1 MIKIATLAFV
11 ASFLASSQAC
21 LTEHIAR
28 AAQASTASSCVS
40 NPANSQFTIKNA
52 QVFNGSGFQSAQS
65 VIISNDKIV
74 TVGGAI
80 PPGINSI
87 DGTGNTSFLVSS
99 TVMFIQQVAV
109 IWQTLP
115 ATVLL
120 LQSTWLV

>member
-52 QVFNGSGFQSAQS
+52 QVSMEVDFKAHNRSSSATIKLLLLAVPFLQES
-65 VIISNDKIV
+65 
-74 TVGGAI
+74 TALMGQ
-80 PPGINSI
+80 
-87 DGTGNTSFLVSS
+87 GNTSFLVSS

-109 IWQTLP
+109 IWQTLL